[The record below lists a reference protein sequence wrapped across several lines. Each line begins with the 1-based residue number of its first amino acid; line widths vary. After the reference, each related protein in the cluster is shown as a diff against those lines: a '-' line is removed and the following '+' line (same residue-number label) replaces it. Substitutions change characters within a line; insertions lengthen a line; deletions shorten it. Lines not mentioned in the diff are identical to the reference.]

1 MARNWVGRIALGIMG
16 VGICMGAGKA
26 YARPAIT
33 DYEASKLTFD
43 ALTATPVYHRA
54 VFHHAL
60 ARRTTSHN
68 TAVAWHSSHAMVRN
82 VAYRPHAVS
91 HARVTV
97 ASAHHHTRI
106 RRT

>member
-26 YARPAIT
+26 HARPAIT

-60 ARRTTSHN
+60 ARRTTTHHM
-68 TAVAWHSSHAMVRN
+68 AVAWNSSHAVVRN
-82 VAYRPHAVS
+82 VAYRPHAVA
-91 HARVTV
+91 HAHVAV
-97 ASAHHHTRI
+97 ASAHRHARV

>member
-1 MARNWVGRIALGIMG
+1 MTQNWVSRIALGIMG

-54 VFHHAL
+54 VFHHML
-60 ARRTTSHN
+60 SRRTTAHN
-68 TAVAWHSSHAMVRN
+68 TAIAWSSSHAMVRN

-91 HARVTV
+91 HSRVTV
-97 ASAHHHTRI
+97 ASAHHHTRA

>member
-60 ARRTTSHN
+60 ARRSTSH
-68 TAVAWHSSHAMVRN
+68 TAVAWASSHAMVRN

-97 ASAHHHTRI
+97 ASAHHHARA

>member
-26 YARPAIT
+26 HARPAIT

-43 ALTATPVYHRA
+43 ALTAAPVYHHV

-60 ARRTTSHN
+60 AHRSSR
-68 TAVAWHSSHAMVRN
+68 TAVAWTRSHAVVRN
-82 VAYRPHAVS
+82 VAYRPHAAHS
-91 HARVTV
+91 RVAV
-97 ASAHHHTRI
+97 ASAHHHTHA